1 MSEKQQ
7 LTKVLESWLSGWFS
21 VFCGKTLLPLFCHPV
36 VKFFH
41 CFGNGFAGC
50 RKVPRQRHIAEHKTL
65 GGIGENVVNAVPTVI
80 NVIEHKED
88 YIAHMQ
94 ASHELKTPDDFYQL
108 LTDDISKTISSKMT
122 AEQVMAIGKKAAVF

>member
-7 LTKVLESWLSGWFS
+7 LTKVLKNWLSGWFS

-80 NVIEHKED
+80 NVIEHKEVERD
-88 YIAHMQ
+88 SHCNGKQLGNVAVAVLYHEPCIA
-94 ASHELKTPDDFYQL
+94 
-108 LTDDISKTISSKMT
+108 
-122 AEQVMAIGKKAAVF
+122 